1 MIMTTTAAKVAP
13 LATAAAVPPKALKA
27 ATAPAMLLVG
37 SDMFDLQ
44 SKNKKGWLLEGLRL
58 IS

>member
-37 SDMFDLQ
+37 SDILI
-44 SKNKKGWLLEGLRL
+44 SKVNNKKGWLLEGLRL